1 MAQWLGEGGLG
12 EAEVCSEHLLVAKPR
27 ALVGLF
33 RGPFPIIKTRAG
45 AKCSGFGA
53 SVPTA

>member
-53 SVPTA
+53 